1 MCLDPGPGRARLSRM
16 YRGAATATESFKGSG
31 RGAYRSRGFDRSTAA
46 AGRGGRSY
54 RRDYQQ
60 SSDTSVEQNQ
70 KLETQNDC
78 VWSNTLISSGTGC
91 KWADQ
96 DAGDE
101 VWSSPP
107 VQETTLSNLEGRI
120 DAMSQEFIDNLRKL
134 GEKGNEKFD
143 LIFSILTELQNRQA
157 QLEETV
163 RVLQSQVNATT
174 YTSCTGGN
182 SPTSMEG
189 NMNVSNSPAN
199 GAQGN
204 GTSCANSNMAQM
216 NNVMVVCH
224 PNGMMQ
230 QMPQMMYAIPN
241 MMTPM
246 TFMGSGS
253 EISSPSGTSGFVS
266 TGQESGRVSPEAQK
280 TSSEASQEKSTE
292 AD

>member
-1 MCLDPGPGRARLSRM
+1 MHSFTRSM

-31 RGAYRSRGFDRSTAA
+31 RGAYRSRGFDRSTTTAT
-46 AGRGGRSY
+46 GRGGRSY

-60 SSDTSVEQNQ
+60 PLDTSVENQ
-70 KLETQNDC
+70 KEAQSDS

-96 DAGDE
+96 EAGEE

-107 VQETTLSNLEGRI
+107 AQETTLSNLEGRI
-120 DAMSQEFIDNLRKL
+120 DSMSQEFIDNLRKL

-163 RVLQSQVNATT
+163 RVLQSQVNATN
-174 YTSCTGGN
+174 YANCTGGN

-189 NMNVSNSPAN
+189 NMNVSSSPAN

-204 GTSCANSNMAQM
+204 GTSCANSNMGQM

-230 QMPQMMYAIPN
+230 QVPQMMYAIPN

-253 EISSPSGTSGFVS
+253 EMSSPSGTSGFVS

-280 TSSEASQEKSTE
+280 PSSEASQEKSTE

>member
-1 MCLDPGPGRARLSRM
+1 M

-31 RGAYRSRGFDRSTAA
+31 RGPYRSRGFDRATAA
-46 AGRGGRSY
+46 APGRGGRSY
-54 RRDYQQ
+54 RRDYP
-60 SSDTSVEQNQ
+60 SHEASVEQSQ
-70 KLETQNDC
+70 KLETQSDS

-96 DAGDE
+96 DTGDE

-107 VQETTLSNLEGRI
+107 AQETTLSNLECRI

-163 RVLQSQVNATT
+163 RVLQNQVNAS
-174 YTSCTGGN
+174 YTSCTVGN
-182 SPTSMEG
+182 STSMDG
-189 NMNVSNSPAN
+189 NMNVSNNSTE
-199 GAQGN
+199 GAPGN
-204 GTSCANSNMAQM
+204 GTSCANNMAQM

-230 QMPQMMYAIPN
+230 QMPQMMYAVPN

-246 TFMGSGS
+246 TFMGPGS
-253 EISSPSGTSGFVS
+253 EMSSPSGTSGFVS

-280 TSSEASQEKSTE
+280 TSSEASQ